1 MKAMIVSFSQMLRQ
15 MKHDTM
21 LVMIALCPFLMGI
34 FFRFVIP
41 TIESVITTYFDTNE
55 ILAPYYTLFDTVL
68 VMIIPSMFNFAAAMV
83 MLEESDDHVTA
94 YLSVTPLGKT
104 GYIFSR
110 LGFTGFISF
119 FVSIIAVTIF
129 HLSRMNIPV
138 FLGAVLAGSIHG
150 SVAALLIVALSKNKV
165 EGMAVGKF
173 ASLLN
178 LGILVPFFVK
188 NKVQFIASIFPS
200 FWIGKAMQSGIYFL
214 FVISIIIGLLWIWIL
229 SKRIIKKI
237 IG

>member
-15 MKHDTM
+15 MKHDTI
-21 LVMIALCPFLMGI
+21 LIMIVLCPFLMGI

-41 TIESVITTYFDTNE
+41 ITENIMTHYFNTNE
-55 ILAPYYTLFDTVL
+55 ILVSYYILFDTLL

-110 LGFTGFISF
+110 LGFTCLISF
-119 FVSIIAVTIF
+119 FVSIIAASIF
-129 HLSRMNIPV
+129 HLSRMNMPA
-138 FLGAVLAGSIHG
+138 FLGAALAGTIHG
-150 SVAALLIVALSKNKV
+150 TVAALLIVALSKNKV
-165 EGMAVGKF
+165 EGMAVGKC

-188 NKVQFIASIFPS
+188 SKVQFFVSIFPS
-200 FWIGKAMQSGIYFL
+200 FWIGKAIQTGDHYL
-214 FVISIIIGLLWIWIL
+214 FVISIIIGLLWIRIL
-229 SKRIIKKI
+229 SKKLMRKI
-237 IG
+237 VG